1 MRVSLADARR
11 LNLTRYDSVRPCK
24 RGHQTQRY
32 VSTGAC
38 VDCLALKMGRPAPKV
53 TKKRIV
59 PAFDWGFVFI
69 ALRLH
74 PADARNVIDTAVA
87 LSKQRQPKASEYYVC
102 RRTGGEDPRGGMR
115 LYRLEVD
122 PRDVA
127 VLKEIERVLLEAR
140 SAPALAVAMDA
151 LRSARAPSPGPR

>member
-1 MRVSLADARR
+1 MRISHTDAVR
-11 LNLTRYDSVRPCK
+11 LNLTRYDAVRPCK

-53 TKKRIV
+53 TKKRAI

-69 ALRLH
+69 GLRLH
-74 PADARNVIDTAVA
+74 PADARSVIDTAVA
-87 LSKQRQPKASEYYVC
+87 LSKLRQPKASEYYVC
-102 RRTGGEDPRGGMR
+102 RRTGGEDPQGGMR

-127 VLKEIERVLLEAR
+127 ALKEIERVLLEAR
-140 SAPALAVAMDA
+140 SAPALAVTMAS
-151 LRSARAPSPGPR
+151 LRSARGPSQEPR